1 MSLGIGL
8 PPLHLQKII
17 VLLACFVEPSCISLL
32 ITGCSGGAVKWGE
45 VRWGSGGV
53 VKWGEVRGGSGG
65 AVKWA
70 GSERGFWWGWK

>member
-45 VRWGSGGV
+45 VRGV
-53 VKWGEVRGGSGG
+53 LVGLWWEEVLVGL
-65 AVKWA
+65 
-70 GSERGFWWGWK
+70 WWEQV